1 MASAHSRRPPIA
13 LLLYLAILAV
23 LVLIDLFVPYE
34 VETTYEPLAAVVYL
48 GLLAGVAGGSAICR
62 RILVALGLYD
72 VTAVRSTGTS
82 RDCLGRDLAG
92 QHLLVAQ
99 PVGPAAHQ
107 SPPLTHADGT
117 QA

>member
-1 MASAHSRRPPIA
+1 MASAPSKRPPIA

-62 RILVALGLYD
+62 RILVALGLYWVLVVMSLQSD
-72 VTAVRSTGTS
+72 PLEPVATTWAVILLGNTFLLLSPSVRQHTS
-82 RDCLGRDLAG
+82 RHR
-92 QHLLVAQ
+92 
-99 PVGPAAHQ
+99 
-107 SPPLTHADGT
+107 
-117 QA
+117 